1 MWYYGG
7 MDVPFVDPTLNLKY
21 GCGLGTFNYGLT
33 QPSFGTKDVKY
44 TVCDVHGT
52 GLLEKVCLTDIDND
66 GLVEVLPIGSTL
78 PYGTPQ
84 LGFNPFVNKQIN
96 PFFRTEVNPFYGLN
110 TFTPQIWSHPY
121 GINNLGLTRMDILG
135 FNKPWF
141 TTGTFGYSPMEEL
154 WKSTLGITP
163 SIYGQTTPFFGQW
176 GLTPYHGIGGYTPFG
191 FTGVEDKLKFNT
203 PFGFYNT
210 TPIDWKVKTF
220 GTPVGMTTDTW
231 NKGIGFPWKT
241 NLISGP
247 VAVL

>member
-7 MDVPFVDPTLNLKY
+7 MDVPFVDPSLKNCY
-21 GCGLGTFNYGLT
+21 GLGTWNYGLQ
-33 QPSFGTKDVKY
+33 QPIFGTKDIKY
-44 TVCDVHGT
+44 TVCDVTGT

-84 LGFNPFVNKQIN
+84 LGFNSLVNQKIN
-96 PFFRTEVNPFYGLN
+96 PFFRTELNPFFGLN
-110 TFTPQIWSHPY
+110 TFTPQTWGTPY
-121 GINNLGLTRMDILG
+121 GFERFGQPRMDLWGI
-135 FNKPWF
+135 NKPWF
-141 TTGTFGYSPMEEL
+141 TTGTFGYTPVEEL
-154 WKSTLGITP
+154 WKSTLGFTP
-163 SIYGQTTPFFGQW
+163 PIYGHTTPFFGQW
-176 GLTPYHGIGGYTPFG
+176 GLTPFHGIGGYTPFG
-191 FTGVEDKLKFNT
+191 FTGVEDKIKFNT

-231 NKGIGFPWKT
+231 SKGVSFPWKT
-241 NLISGP
+241 NLIPGP